1 MRPTCA
7 ACECCVRCRADLRRR
22 DEPHLDAAGRGYAAS
37 KLVLYHPTLQNE
49 TEGASAPFRSLP
61 HLLLSCFIAK
71 AASECPSSFAHVHP
85 SSTARPVEKK
95 KVVWHVYHAKRDT
108 WPCRR
113 DRPLDPFASVCLL
126 GKQTRHRPPDIPNFS
141 SSRLTFG
148 NDHLV
153 RTLKA
158 KCPEPEVA
166 RGCWM
171 RRICAPGHAPVKTR
185 LFLDASLVAHAHAR
199 STGPGRYVTDDDG
212 SWTSRSQLSL
222 PACARNRKRSL
233 ASLCLFVMRYRGEGG
248 G

>member
-1 MRPTCA
+1 VTPGPVAEIDHLTHSPRFVCW
-7 ACECCVRCRADLRRR
+7 VNKLRR
-22 DEPHLDAAGRGYAAS
+22 
-37 KLVLYHPTLQNE
+37 
-49 TEGASAPFRSLP
+49 
-61 HLLLSCFIAK
+61 
-71 AASECPSSFAHVHP
+71 
-85 SSTARPVEKK
+85 
-95 KVVWHVYHAKRDT
+95 
-108 WPCRR
+108 
-113 DRPLDPFASVCLL
+113 
-126 GKQTRHRPPDIPNFS
+126 PDIPNFS

-185 LFLDASLVAHAHAR
+185 LFFDGSLVAHAHAR
-199 STGPGRYVTDDDG
+199 ATGPGRYVTDDDG

-222 PACARNRKRSL
+222 PACPRNRKRSL